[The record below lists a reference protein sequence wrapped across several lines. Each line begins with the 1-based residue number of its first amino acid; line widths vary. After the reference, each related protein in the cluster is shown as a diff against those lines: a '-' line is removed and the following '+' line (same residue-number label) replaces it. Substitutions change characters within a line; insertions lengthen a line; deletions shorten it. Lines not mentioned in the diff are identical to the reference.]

1 MALTRYEIATNQV
14 FVPSKR
20 DPLYDEFVAQTK
32 GAAGY
37 FVPMGAGI
45 DVITSSGG
53 IVANDWLNPQKNEQV
68 ITDKTYSTVTGVE
81 LNLSGEL
88 VNIPVVYGYRRVVPP
103 RVFNQVKPSD
113 NKILYC
119 VYALSEGYTARPD
132 RIFVNDEQIEL
143 PASISP
149 FTVYTITKGT
159 YANLIQVE
167 FSIGPTN
174 SVTMPTL
181 IREITGQQT
190 SYASFINSMEGITYL
205 VLKFTNP
212 STGSPFTELPKV
224 TVDMFGRNLRN
235 AASHPTH
242 AAGENQL
249 GGTNPADVLL
259 DLMTNTRYGAG
270 IPDSR
275 IDATSLATLKS
286 SFDTTLVLLRNGV
299 AQKRA
304 TCNYIL
310 NTGRSV
316 IENIRELG
324 RQFNII
330 ITYANGKFRFTP
342 EYQAS
347 SSATITETDLIG
359 SIVEQKPDFSVKYN
373 KVKVTYQDPVLG
385 YSNNIVSFSD
395 ATALALDGKLLEIDL
410 SYDAVTDPYV
420 ASSIAQMVLR
430 KSRDQSVFT
439 FTLRKTAHQ
448 FTVGD
453 VITISQAAKYHPTT
467 EDLLVAAKS
476 TVVRIISMS
485 LNSDYTFG
493 IQAVTHSNAFYTP
506 VPTAAIEYAS
516 VVQPANG
523 GSIIAAAPTAP
534 LIPATTNP
542 TPPPPTPIVVAPA
555 PADTVIRDTATVSTN
570 TNEPPTL
577 MGTPAVA
584 ADFYRGIFDFAQRS
598 FGGVVGRY
606 QAFSAHSARDTP
618 DNGYGFKNLVERN
631 LATATT
637 TLTFRP
643 YLTYRYRDTTKAADL
658 TERLYKG
665 QRKIFYSYPVA
676 FEGGAYRYG
685 WINQQIAG
693 SPRSLYTVI
702 FDPQTPADPQIR
714 GFSVAPL
721 TRTLDPAQVIEAR
734 AYNYHAP
741 YLEYFP
747 AERYYAPPTFT
758 DKTFGDGLSYYLGGN
773 APSLLQ
779 WQVSD
784 TVYSR
789 KQQGDPRNTTEF
801 STKTGTISTTLNS
814 YTVTGVG
821 TSFTTQVSPGF
832 ALYDANRNIIGLVG
846 TVTNNT
852 SLQLVQPSTATRSSV
867 AYQTESSWI
876 DVKFWIFLKG
886 SAAICEWIG
895 NMRLN
900 LKVKDFPETG
910 AVTFPST
917 FNDTITKGSN
927 RLGQP
932 LVDRLNNYN
941 NFVAVKGVSNA
952 WTKPTV

>member
-1 MALTRYEIATNQV
+1 MADYANQLNMQQAYERASLASMQ
-14 FVPSKR
+14 
-20 DPLYDEFVAQTK
+20 LYNFEVAQL
-32 GAAGY
+32 ASA
-37 FVPMGAGI
+37 
-45 DVITSSGG
+45 GG

-143 PASISP
+143 PASISS
-149 FTVYTITKGT
+149 FNVYTITKGT

-167 FSIGPTN
+167 FSIGVTN
-174 SVTMPTL
+174 SVAMPTL
-181 IREITGQQT
+181 IREITGSQT
-190 SYASFINSMEGITYL
+190 SYASFIDSMEGITYL

-224 TVDMFGRNLRN
+224 TVDMFGRNIRN

-385 YSNNIVSFSD
+385 YSNNIVSYTD
-395 ATALALDGKLLEIDL
+395 ATALALDGKLLEVDL

-420 ASSIAQMVLR
+420 ASAIAQSVLA
-430 KSRDQSVFT
+430 KSRSQSVFT
-439 FTLRKTAHQ
+439 FTLRKIAHQ

-476 TVVRIISMS
+476 TVVRIIAM
-485 LNSDYTFG
+485 NMNADYTFS

-506 VPTAAIEYAS
+506 VPSAAIEYAS

-523 GSIIAAAPTAP
+523 GSIIAAVPTAP
-534 LIPATTNP
+534 VVPASTNP

-555 PADTVIRDTATVSTN
+555 AAATLFLDTATVGTN

-577 MGTPAVA
+577 LGTA
-584 ADFYRGIFDFAQRS
+584 AQATNFYRGIMEHDVRTYL
-598 FGGVVGRY
+598 GVSGRY

-618 DNGYGFKNLVERN
+618 DNNYGFKNLVEFN
-631 LATATT
+631 GTT
-637 TLTFRP
+637 KTFLLTFRP
-643 YLTYRYRDTTKAADL
+643 YLTYRYRDTTKSADL
-658 TERLYKG
+658 SERKYRG
-665 QRKIFYSYPVA
+665 NNKIYYSYPVA
-676 FEGGAYRYG
+676 FEGNAYKYG
-685 WINQQIAG
+685 WINQRISG
-693 SPRSLYTVI
+693 EPRSLYTVI
-702 FDPQTPADPQIR
+702 FDPETIAGQDIEIR
-714 GFSVAPL
+714 GFPTAP
-721 TRTLDPAQVIEAR
+721 TPKRIDPGQVIEAR

-741 YLEYFP
+741 YLEYYAAFN
-747 AERYYAPPTFT
+747 ARYYAPPTYT
-758 DKTFGDGLSYYLGGN
+758 DKTLGDGLSYYLGGT

-779 WQVSD
+779 WQISFDVF
-784 TVYSR
+784 TR

-801 STKTGTISTTLNS
+801 QTKTGTISTTLNNI
-814 YTVTGVG
+814 TVTGSG
-821 TSFTTQVSPGF
+821 TSFTTQMSPGF
-832 ALYDANRNIIGLVG
+832 AIYDSGRNLIGIVAA
-846 TVTNNT
+846 VASNT
-852 SLQLVQPSTATRSSV
+852 SLTLTSASTATRSAV
-867 AYQTESSWI
+867 AYQTEASWI
-876 DVKFWIFLKG
+876 DIKFWTYLKG
-886 SAAICEWIG
+886 SASICEWIG

-910 AVTFPST
+910 AVTYPST
-917 FNDTITKGSN
+917 FNDTIVKGTN
-927 RLGQP
+927 RLGQS
-932 LVDRLNNYN
+932 LSERLANYN
-941 NFVAVKGVSNA
+941 NYVANKGTAAA

>member
-1 MALTRYEIATNQV
+1 MADLRQLEEQYLREQELTAVHLAQMIAMKEKYNRQ
-14 FVPSKR
+14 SAN
-20 DPLYDEFVAQTK
+20 LAS
-32 GAAGY
+32 A
-37 FVPMGAGI
+37 
-45 DVITSSGG
+45 GG
-53 IVANDWLNPQKNEQV
+53 IVANDWLNPPKNEQV
-68 ITDKTYSTVTGVE
+68 ITDKTYNTVTGVE
-81 LNLSGEL
+81 LNVSGEL

-103 RVFNQVKPSD
+103 RVFTQVKPSD

-143 PASISP
+143 PSSISS
-149 FTVYTITKGT
+149 FNVYTITKGT

-167 FSIGPTN
+167 YSIGVTN

-181 IREITGQQT
+181 IREITGLQT

-275 IDATSLATLKS
+275 IDATSLGTLKT

-310 NTGRSV
+310 NTGRSI

-347 SSATITETDLIG
+347 SSATVTETDLIG
-359 SIVEQKPDFSVKYN
+359 SITEQKPDFSVKYN
-373 KVKVTYQDPVLG
+373 RVKVTYQDPVLG
-385 YSNNIVSFSD
+385 YSNNIVSYSD
-395 ATALALDGKLLEIDL
+395 ATALALDGKLLEVDL

-420 ASSIAQMVLR
+420 ASAIAQSVLA
-430 KSRDQSVFT
+430 KSRGQSVFT
-439 FTLRKTAHQ
+439 FTMKKTAHQ

-476 TVVRIISMS
+476 TVVRIIAM
-485 LNSDYTFG
+485 NMNADYTFS

-506 VPTAAIEYAS
+506 IPTAAIEYAS

-523 GSIIAAAPTAP
+523 GSIIAAVPTAP
-534 LIPATTNP
+534 VVPVSTNP

-555 PADTVIRDTATVSTN
+555 PAATLFFDTATVGTN

-577 MGTPAVA
+577 LGTPAEA
-584 ADFYRGIFDFAQRS
+584 AKFYRGIIDHDERTYA
-598 FGGVVGRY
+598 GVSGRY
-606 QAFSAHSARDTP
+606 QAFIAHSARDTP
-618 DNGYGFKNLVERN
+618 DNNYGWKNLAEYN
-631 LATATT
+631 AG
-637 TLTFRP
+637 TLTHMATFRP
-643 YLTYRYRDTTKAADL
+643 YLTYRYRDTTKSADL
-658 TERLYKG
+658 SERKYRG
-665 QRKIFYSYPVA
+665 NNKIYYSYPVV
-676 FEGGAYRYG
+676 FEGGVYKYG
-685 WINQQIAG
+685 WINQQISG
-693 SPRSLYTVI
+693 SPRLLYTVI
-702 FDPQTPADPQIR
+702 FDPQNITGDPEIR
-714 GFSVAPL
+714 GFTSGQA
-721 TRTLDPAQVIEAR
+721 TRFIDPGQVIEAR

-741 YLEYFP
+741 YLEYYT
-747 AERYYAPPTFT
+747 AQNARYYAPPTFT
-758 DKTFGDGLSYYLGGN
+758 DKTYGDGLSYYLGGN

-784 TVYSR
+784 TVFSR
-789 KQQGDPRNTTEF
+789 KQLGDPRNTTEF
-801 STKTGTISTTLNS
+801 QTKTGTISTTLNS
-814 YTVTGVG
+814 TTVTGSG
-821 TSFTTQVSPGF
+821 TSFTTQLSPGF
-832 ALYDANRNIIGLVG
+832 ALYDANKNIIGIVG
-846 TVTNNT
+846 SVSSNT
-852 SLQLVQPSTATRSSV
+852 SLILRTASTATRSSV
-867 AYQTESSWI
+867 AFQTESSWM
-876 DVKFWIFLKG
+876 DVKFWIYLKG
-886 SAAICEWIG
+886 NSTYAEWIG

-910 AVTFPST
+910 AVTYPST
-917 FNDTITKGSN
+917 FNDTIVKGTN
-927 RLGQP
+927 RLGQS
-932 LVDRLNNYN
+932 LTERLNNYSRYSE
-941 NFVAVKGVSNA
+941 VKGVANA

>member
-1 MALTRYEIATNQV
+1 MANLKADI
-14 FVPSKR
+14 
-20 DPLYDEFVAQTK
+20 
-32 GAAGY
+32 AAGEQASIARY
-37 FVPMGAGI
+37 GQEQLDAYLAEWQAEFSGGI
-45 DVITSSGG
+45 DVITRSGG
-53 IVANDWLNPQKNEQV
+53 IVANDWLNPQSNEQV
-68 ITDKTYSTVTGVE
+68 ITDKTYNKVSGVE
-81 LNLSGEL
+81 LNVSGEL

-103 RVFNQVKPSD
+103 RVFTQVKPSD

-167 FSIGPTN
+167 YSIGAPN

-181 IREITGQQT
+181 IREITGSQT

-259 DLMTNTRYGAG
+259 DVMTNTRYGAG

-275 IDATSLATLKS
+275 IDATSLGTLKS

-304 TCNYIL
+304 TCNMIL

-330 ITYANGKFRFTP
+330 ITYANGKFRFVP

-385 YSNNIVSFSD
+385 YSNNIVTYTD
-395 ATALALDGKLLEIDL
+395 ATALALDGKLLEVDL

-420 ASSIAQMVLR
+420 ASAIAQSVLA
-430 KSRDQSVFT
+430 KSRGQSVFT
-439 FTLRKTAHQ
+439 FTMKKTAHQ

-476 TVVRIISMS
+476 TVVRIIAM
-485 LNSDYTFG
+485 NMNADYTFS

-506 VPTAAIEYAS
+506 IPTAAIEYAS

-523 GSIIAAAPTAP
+523 GSIIAAVPTAP
-534 LIPATTNP
+534 VVPVSTNP
-542 TPPPPTPIVVAPA
+542 TPVAPTPIVVAPA
-555 PADTVIRDTATVSTN
+555 PAATLIRDTATVSSN
-570 TNEPPTL
+570 TNEPLTL
-577 MGTPAVA
+577 LGTPAVA
-584 ADFYRGIFDFAQRS
+584 ADFYRGVFDFAERTYA
-598 FGGVVGRY
+598 GVVGRY
-606 QAFSAHSARDTP
+606 QAFSAHSDRDTP
-618 DNGYGFKNLVERN
+618 DINYGWKNLAEYN
-631 LATATT
+631 AG
-637 TLTFRP
+637 TLTHMATFRP
-643 YLTYRYRDTTKAADL
+643 YLTYRYRDTTKSADL
-658 TERLYKG
+658 SERKYKG
-665 QRKIFYSYPVA
+665 NNKIYYSYPVA
-676 FEGGAYRYG
+676 FEGGGYKYG
-685 WINQQIAG
+685 WVNQRISG
-693 SPRSLYTVI
+693 EPRSLYTVI
-702 FDPQTPADPQIR
+702 FDPQAVTGDFIEIR
-714 GFSVAPL
+714 GFPVAPL
-721 TRTLDPAQVIEAR
+721 TRSIDREQVFEAR

-741 YLEYFP
+741 YLEYYT
-747 AERYYAPPTFT
+747 AERYYAPPTYT
-758 DKTFGDGLSYYLGGN
+758 DKTYGDGLSYYLGGN

-779 WQVSD
+779 WQVND
-784 TVYSR
+784 QVFAN
-789 KQQGDPRNTTEF
+789 KQLGDPRNTSEF
-801 STKTGTISTTLNS
+801 QTKTGTISTTLNS
-814 YTVTGVG
+814 TTVTGTG
-821 TSFTTQVSPGF
+821 TSFTTQLSPGF
-832 ALYDANRNIIGLVG
+832 ALYDANKNIIGIVS

-852 SLQLVQPSTATRSSV
+852 SLILRTAATATRSSV
-867 AYQTESSWI
+867 AFQTESSWI
-876 DVKFWIFLKG
+876 DVKFWTYLKG
-886 SAAICEWIG
+886 SASICEWIG

-910 AVTFPST
+910 AVTVPST
-917 FNDTITKGSN
+917 FNDTIVKGTN
-927 RLGQP
+927 RLGQS
-932 LVDRLNNYN
+932 LTERLNNYN
-941 NFVAVKGVSNA
+941 NYVAVKGAANA
-952 WTKPTV
+952 WTKPTA

>member
-1 MALTRYEIATNQV
+1 MANLKADLKEGANLLINEYGTAQLDQYFGVGAT
-14 FVPSKR
+14 
-20 DPLYDEFVAQTK
+20 
-32 GAAGY
+32 
-37 FVPMGAGI
+37 AGI
-45 DVITSSGG
+45 HALVESGG
-53 IVANDWLNPQKNEQV
+53 IVANDWLNPQSNEQV
-68 ITDKTYSTVTGVE
+68 ITDKTYNKVSGVE
-81 LNLSGEL
+81 LNVSGEL

-103 RVFNQVKPSD
+103 RVFTQVKPSD

-167 FSIGPTN
+167 YSIGAPN

-181 IREITGQQT
+181 IREITGSQT
-190 SYASFINSMEGITYL
+190 SYAYFINTMVDMTYI

-224 TVDMFGRNLRN
+224 TVDMFGRNIRN
-235 AASHPTH
+235 ASSHPSH
-242 AAGENQL
+242 PAGPNQL

-259 DLMTNTRYGAG
+259 DLMTNTVYGAG

-385 YSNNIVSFSD
+385 YSNNIVTYTD
-395 ATALALDGKLLEIDL
+395 ATALALDGKLLEVDL

-420 ASSIAQMVLR
+420 ASAIAQSVLA
-430 KSRDQSVFT
+430 KSRSQSVFT
-439 FTLRKTAHQ
+439 FTMRKIAHQ

-467 EDLLVAAKS
+467 EDLLVAAKT
-476 TVVRIISMS
+476 TVVRIIAM
-485 LNSDYTFG
+485 NMNADYTFS

-506 VPTAAIEYAS
+506 IPTAAIEYAS

-523 GSIIAAAPTAP
+523 SSVIIAAVPTAP
-534 LIPATTNP
+534 LIPVSTNP
-542 TPPPPTPIVVAPA
+542 TPPPPTPVVVAPP
-555 PADTVIRDTATVSTN
+555 PAATLIKDTAVVGTN
-570 TNEPPTL
+570 SNEPPTL
-577 MGTPAVA
+577 LGTAAVA
-584 ADFYRGIFDFAQRS
+584 GDFYRGIFQFS
-598 FGGVVGRY
+598 ETKVFGITGRY
-606 QAFSAHSARDTP
+606 QVPQAHSCRDTP
-618 DNGYGFKNLVERN
+618 DNNYGFKNLVEYN
-631 LATATT
+631 AATRTY
-637 TLTFRP
+637 LMTFRP
-643 YLTYRYRDTTKAADL
+643 YLTYRWRDTTKLANL
-658 TERLYKG
+658 SERKYKG
-665 QRKIFYSYPVA
+665 HNKIYYSYPVA
-676 FEGGAYRYG
+676 FEGGVYKYG
-685 WINQQIAG
+685 WLNQRISG
-693 SPRSLYTVI
+693 EPRSFYTI
-702 FDPQTPADPQIR
+702 LFDPQTTTNDPEIR
-714 GFSVAPL
+714 GFTASPT
-721 TRTLDPAQVIEAR
+721 TRFIELKEIVDYR
-734 AYNYHAP
+734 AANWHAP
-741 YLEYFP
+741 YLEYAT
-747 AERYYAPPTFT
+747 AERFYQPATFI
-758 DKTFGDGLSYYLGGN
+758 DKNLGDGLNYYIGGTN
-773 APSLLQ
+773 PSLLQ
-779 WQVSD
+779 HQISD
-784 TVYSR
+784 TVFNR
-789 KQQGDPRNTTEF
+789 KILGDPRNTSEF
-801 STKTGTISTTLNS
+801 ETKTGTISTTLNS
-814 YTVTGVG
+814 RSVTGSG
-821 TSFTTQVSPGF
+821 TSFTTQLSPGF
-832 ALYDANRNIIGLVG
+832 AIYDSGGQNIIGIIS
-846 TVTNNT
+846 TVINNT
-852 SLQLVQPSTATRSSV
+852 SLTMLAPSTATRSSV
-867 AYQTESSWI
+867 AYTTEASWMDI
-876 DVKFWIFLKG
+876 KFWAYTKG
-886 SAAICEWIG
+886 GSGPEWIG

-910 AVTFPST
+910 SVTYPST
-917 FNDTITKGSN
+917 FNDTIVKGSN
-927 RLGQP
+927 TLGTTYSERQSSYS
-932 LVDRLNNYN
+932 NY
-941 NFVAVKGVSNA
+941 VAIKGTGMA
-952 WTKPTV
+952 WTKPTA

>member
-1 MALTRYEIATNQV
+1 MAENTQNIN
-14 FVPSKR
+14 
-20 DPLYDEFVAQTK
+20 YDLIGSEPTGTLVSA
-32 GAAGY
+32 
-37 FVPMGAGI
+37 
-45 DVITSSGG
+45 GG
-53 IVANDWLNPQKNEQV
+53 IVSNDWLNPLSNEQV
-68 ITDKTYSTVTGVE
+68 ITDKTYNKVSGVE
-81 LNLSGEL
+81 LNVSGEL

-103 RVFNQVKPSD
+103 RVFTQVKPSD

-143 PASISP
+143 PSSITP

-167 FSIGPTN
+167 YSIGVTN

-181 IREITGQQT
+181 IREITGLQT
-190 SYASFINSMEGITYL
+190 SYASFINSMEGITYV

-259 DLMTNTRYGAG
+259 DLLTNTRYGAG

-275 IDATSLATLKS
+275 IDATSLGTLKT

-310 NTGRSV
+310 NTGRSI
-316 IENIRELG
+316 IENIREVC
-324 RQFNII
+324 RQFSII

-342 EYQAS
+342 EYQAT
-347 SSATITETDLIG
+347 SSATVTETDLIG
-359 SIVEQKPDFSVKYN
+359 SITEQKPDFSVIYN
-373 KVKVTYQDPVLG
+373 RVKVTYQDPVLG
-385 YSNNIVSFSD
+385 YSNNVVTYSD
-395 ATALALDGKLLEIDL
+395 ATALALDGKLLEVDL

-420 ASSIAQMVLR
+420 ASAIAQQILL
-430 KSRDQSVFT
+430 KSRNQSVFT
-439 FTLRKTAHQ
+439 FTLKKTAHQ

-476 TVVRIISMS
+476 TVVRIISMA
-485 LNSDYTFG
+485 LNADYTFS
-493 IQAVTHSNAFYTP
+493 IQAVTHSNTFYTP

-523 GSIIAAAPTAP
+523 GSIIAAVPTAP
-534 LIPATTNP
+534 VVPVSTNP

-555 PADTVIRDTATVSTN
+555 PAATLIRDTATVGTN
-570 TNEPPTL
+570 TNEPLTL
-577 MGTPAVA
+577 LGTPTVA
-584 ADFYRGIFDFAQRS
+584 ADFYRGIFDFAERTYA
-598 FGGVVGRY
+598 GVVGRY
-606 QAFSAHSARDTP
+606 QAFTAHSDRDTP
-618 DNGYGFKNLVERN
+618 DINYGWKNLAEYN
-631 LATATT
+631 AG
-637 TLTFRP
+637 TLTHMATFRP
-643 YLTYRYRDTTKAADL
+643 YLTYRYRDTTKSADL
-658 TERLYKG
+658 SERKYKG
-665 QRKIFYSYPVA
+665 NNKIYYSAPVI
-676 FEGGAYRYG
+676 FEGGAYKYG
-685 WINQQIAG
+685 WINQQISG

-702 FDPQTPADPQIR
+702 FDPQAPADPEIR
-714 GFSVAPL
+714 GFSTAPAI
-721 TRTLDPAQVIEAR
+721 RTFDPAQVIEAR

-741 YLEYFP
+741 YLEYYT

-758 DKTFGDGLSYYLGGN
+758 DKTYGDGLSYYLGGN
-773 APSLLQ
+773 APGLLQ

-784 TVYSR
+784 TVFSR
-789 KQQGDPRNTTEF
+789 KQLGDPRNTTEF
-801 STKTGTISTTLNS
+801 QTKTGTISTTLNS
-814 YTVTGVG
+814 TTVTGSG
-821 TSFTTQVSPGF
+821 TSFTTQLSPGF
-832 ALYDANRNIIGLVG
+832 ALYDANKNIIGIVG
-846 TVTNNT
+846 SVSSNT
-852 SLQLVQPSTATRSSV
+852 SLILRTASTATRSSV
-867 AYQTESSWI
+867 AFQTESSWI
-876 DVKFWIFLKG
+876 DVKFWTYLKG

-910 AVTFPST
+910 AVTVPST
-917 FNDTITKGSN
+917 FNDTIVKGTN
-927 RLGQP
+927 RLGQS
-932 LVDRLNNYN
+932 LSERLLNYSN
-941 NFVAVKGVSNA
+941 YVAVKGAANA
-952 WTKPTV
+952 WTKPTA